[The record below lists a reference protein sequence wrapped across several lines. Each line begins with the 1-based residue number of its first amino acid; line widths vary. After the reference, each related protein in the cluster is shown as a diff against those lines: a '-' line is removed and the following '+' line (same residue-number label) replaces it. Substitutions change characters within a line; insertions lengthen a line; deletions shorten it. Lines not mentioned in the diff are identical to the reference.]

1 MPQRFWTKTGNSSHS
16 GWFEEGTAKQ
26 EQQKTVAVAPL
37 VNSVSE
43 PKTVKSV
50 KNIPNKTEKFWEVL
64 LSESSGSENESEMPR
79 KALIIK
85 KFVCDKKVALR
96 DHDYCFAIF
105 KMLKQENK

>member
-1 MPQRFWTKTGNSSHS
+1 MPQSFWTKTGNSSHS

-26 EQQKTVAVAPL
+26 EQQKTVALAPL

-43 PKTVKSV
+43 PKSV
-50 KNIPNKTEKFWEVL
+50 KNIPNKTVNFWEVH
-64 LSESSGSENESEMPR
+64 LSESSRSENESEMPR
-79 KALIIK
+79 KALIVK
-85 KFVCDKKVALR
+85 KFVCDKKLALR

>member
-1 MPQRFWTKTGNSSHS
+1 MSQSFWTKTGNSSHS
-16 GWFEEGTAKQ
+16 GWFEESTAKQ
-26 EQQKTVAVAPL
+26 EQQKTVAVVPL
-37 VNSVSE
+37 VNSVWE

-50 KNIPNKTEKFWEVL
+50 KNIPNKTVNFWEVH

-85 KFVCDKKVALR
+85 KFVCVKKVALR

>member
-1 MPQRFWTKTGNSSHS
+1 MPQSFWTKTGNSSHS

-26 EQQKTVAVAPL
+26 EQQNTVAVAPL

-50 KNIPNKTEKFWEVL
+50 KNIPNKTVKSWEVL

-79 KALIIK
+79 KPQIIE

-96 DHDYCFAIF
+96 EHDYCFAIF
-105 KMLKQENK
+105 KMLKQKDK

>member
-1 MPQRFWTKTGNSSHS
+1 MPQSFWTKTGNSSHS
-16 GWFEEGTAKQ
+16 GWFEEGIAKQ
-26 EQQKTVAVAPL
+26 EQQKTVAL

-50 KNIPNKTEKFWEVL
+50 KNIPKKTVNFWEVH

>member
-1 MPQRFWTKTGNSSHS
+1 MPQSFWTKTGNSSHS

-43 PKTVKSV
+43 PKSV
-50 KNIPNKTEKFWEVL
+50 KNIPNKTVNFWEVH

-79 KALIIK
+79 KALIVK
-85 KFVCDKKVALR
+85 KFVCDKKLALR

>member
-1 MPQRFWTKTGNSSHS
+1 MPQSFWTKTGNSSHS

-26 EQQKTVAVAPL
+26 EQQKTLALAQL

-50 KNIPNKTEKFWEVL
+50 KNIPNKTVNFWEVH

-85 KFVCDKKVALR
+85 KVVCDKKVALR

>member
-1 MPQRFWTKTGNSSHS
+1 MPQSFWTKTGNSSHS
-16 GWFEEGTAKQ
+16 GWFEEGIANQ
-26 EQQKTVAVAPL
+26 EQQKTVAL

-50 KNIPNKTEKFWEVL
+50 KNIPNKTVNFWEVH

>member
-1 MPQRFWTKTGNSSHS
+1 MPQSFWTKTGNSSHS

-43 PKTVKSV
+43 PKSV
-50 KNIPNKTEKFWEVL
+50 KNIPNKTVNFWEVH

-85 KFVCDKKVALR
+85 NFVCDKKVALR

>member
-1 MPQRFWTKTGNSSHS
+1 MPQSFWTKTGNSSHS

-26 EQQKTVAVAPL
+26 EQQKTVALAPL
-37 VNSVSE
+37 VKNISN
-43 PKTVKSV
+43 KTV
-50 KNIPNKTEKFWEVL
+50 NFWEVH

-79 KALIIK
+79 KALIVK
-85 KFVCDKKVALR
+85 KFVCDKKLALR

>member
-16 GWFEEGTAKQ
+16 GWFEEGSAKQ
-26 EQQKTVAVAPL
+26 EQKTVAVATL

-43 PKTVKSV
+43 PKTVK
-50 KNIPNKTEKFWEVL
+50 NIPNKTVNFWEVH
-64 LSESSGSENESEMPR
+64 LSESSGSENKSKMPR

>member
-1 MPQRFWTKTGNSSHS
+1 MPQSVWTKTGNSSHS

-50 KNIPNKTEKFWEVL
+50 ENIPNKIVNFWEVN

-79 KALIIK
+79 KVLIIK
-85 KFVCDKKVALR
+85 KIV
-96 DHDYCFAIF
+96 
-105 KMLKQENK
+105 